1 MSDCTVNIADF
12 RAIHVMNAP
21 RLQELS
27 RRATTAPEQ
36 SVSRHVREPLQFRV
50 GMGMCTQGSRV
61 LNIARVREMRSSERS
76 SGSNGGCRAKVL
88 PFADEAVRMVSVRP
102 ISSKPLARS
111 EDFDP
116 IDNPPAA

>member
-36 SVSRHVREPLQFRV
+36 SVYRHVREPLQFRV

-76 SGSNGGCRAKVL
+76 V
-88 PFADEAVRMVSVRP
+88 EATAGAEL
-102 ISSKPLARS
+102 KFFPLQMKR
-111 EDFDP
+111 
-116 IDNPPAA
+116 